1 MQHRSLE
8 SGKWAELSFMEQ
20 MANIGSEVSRTS
32 KWKEKG
38 NAERSQSAFYRAL
51 ELIDLTLEYGRVHEK
66 NRSSMLRELCRLREI
81 FCEEYLSSDPSVPM
95 RAPSAFSKP
104 ALATD
109 IRPGTRVCSPAAL
122 TEESHGLILR
132 TK

>member
-66 NRSSMLRELCRLREI
+66 NLP
-81 FCEEYLSSDPSVPM
+81 Y
-95 RAPSAFSKP
+95 
-104 ALATD
+104 
-109 IRPGTRVCSPAAL
+109 
-122 TEESHGLILR
+122 
-132 TK
+132 

>member
-81 FCEEYLSSDPSVPM
+81 FCEEYLSLDPSVLKSFDNYFLQFGLAVRRSRHPEG
-95 RAPSAFSKP
+95 AISK
-104 ALATD
+104 A
-109 IRPGTRVCSPAAL
+109 
-122 TEESHGLILR
+122 ESL
-132 TK
+132 K